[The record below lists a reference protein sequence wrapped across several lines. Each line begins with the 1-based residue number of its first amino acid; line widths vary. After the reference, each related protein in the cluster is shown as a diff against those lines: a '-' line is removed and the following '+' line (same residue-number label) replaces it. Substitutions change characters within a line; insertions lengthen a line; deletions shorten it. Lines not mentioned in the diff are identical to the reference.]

1 LDECSGRPSLGILMA
16 VTLSGCRPGPDITVA
31 RFVLPVLDG
40 VSGGRCSRDYPLLA
54 LFTRL
59 GIDPYL
65 GPRAL
70 VYVALVILLTLVI
83 WQSVFRG

>member
-1 LDECSGRPSLGILMA
+1 MASLVLGVLGAIL
-16 VTLSGCRPGPDITVA
+16 CWR
-31 RFVLPVLDG
+31 
-40 VSGGRCSRDYPLLA
+40 

-70 VYVALVILLTLVI
+70 VYIALVVLLTLVI